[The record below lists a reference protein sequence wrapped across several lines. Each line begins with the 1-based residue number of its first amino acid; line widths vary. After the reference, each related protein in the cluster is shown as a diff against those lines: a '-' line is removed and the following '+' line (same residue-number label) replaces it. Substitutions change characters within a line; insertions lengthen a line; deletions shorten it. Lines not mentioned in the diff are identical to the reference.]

1 MSELGDPGEAL
12 RTFLR
17 SRTAVTAVT
26 ETRIAISLSSSE
38 PSIRYSLAAGHAAY
52 AEHDPLFLVE
62 CWGRGN
68 APDDGTAH
76 RLALAVAEEVEPMR
90 GSWGGCWVAGA
101 AVEGGPTDSPDPQTS
116 RPRALLTVRLHAY
129 PLAAAAGQ

>member
-17 SRTAVTAVT
+17 SRTAVTAIT
-26 ETRIAISLSSSE
+26 GTRISIALSSSE
-38 PSIRYSLAAGHAAY
+38 PSIRYSLAGGRAAY
-52 AEHDPLFLVE
+52 AEHDPLVLVE

-68 APDDGTAH
+68 ATDDGTAK
-76 RLALAVAEEVEPMR
+76 RLGLEVAEAVETFR

-101 AVEGGPTDSPDPQTS
+101 SVEGGPTDSPDPQTE
-116 RPRALLTVRLHAY
+116 RPRALLTVRLHTY
-129 PLAAAAGQ
+129 PLVTAAGQ